1 MGRLRE
7 THATQCNEGDPKERE
22 NRLPGEVSQHFQT
35 SKKEINS
42 GYCVVA
48 FVDKANVFSSNIT
61 ASHIR
66 TEEIQN
72 FTLERRSFNF
82 TCLSL
87 NRVCFLLGIYMCF
100 IYII

>member
-1 MGRLRE
+1 MQLGVMKVTQRNQRTDCLERSDSTLRL
-7 THATQCNEGDPKERE
+7 QKE
-22 NRLPGEVSQHFQT
+22 
-35 SKKEINS
+35 KNS
-42 GYCVVA
+42 GYCVVV
-48 FVDKANVFSSNIT
+48 FVDKANVFFSNIS

-66 TEEIQN
+66 MQEIQN

-87 NRVCFLLGIYMCF
+87 NKVCFLLGIYMCF